1 MQPFW
6 ELPPLLGNCNPGQ
19 ARFIKNR
26 AAENAALFF
35 YDSPSENEPDSGK
48 VRQKVCA
55 LSGKSVFP
63 ALFSKSHFP
72 TICKG
77 HFHILLTS
85 NTLPIPPIQSHGPV
99 S

>member
-26 AAENAALFF
+26 AAFSAALFF

-48 VRQKVCA
+48 VRQKVCVSCA
-55 LSGKSVFP
+55 
-63 ALFSKSHFP
+63 
-72 TICKG
+72 
-77 HFHILLTS
+77 ILQVS
-85 NTLPIPPIQSHGPV
+85 LPDHL
-99 S
+99 